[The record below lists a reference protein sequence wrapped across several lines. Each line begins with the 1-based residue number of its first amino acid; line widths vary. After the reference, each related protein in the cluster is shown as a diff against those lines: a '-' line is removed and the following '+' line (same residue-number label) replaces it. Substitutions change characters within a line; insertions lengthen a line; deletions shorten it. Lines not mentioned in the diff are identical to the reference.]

1 MTDRTANINVL
12 LVDDDEDDFIIT
24 RDLLSDIEGAQ
35 YHLDWASDYDTA
47 IERVSQRDY
56 DVCLVDFRL
65 GKISGLTLIEEMIEA
80 GYRTPIIIM
89 TGQGNREIDLQAMQI
104 GAMDYL
110 NKEDVTS
117 NLLER
122 TIRYAIERAKNLDR
136 LHKYARELE
145 VRNRELDSYTHV
157 IAHDLTSPLHLI
169 AGYIEQLRN
178 SDLPYTDDMRHWLDV
193 VHLQAYKMTTMIRQ
207 LLRLAKLRD
216 VTEIQQ
222 VVNVQEAVDSAITRY
237 EDKINETNA
246 NITVQEGLPS
256 VIGNAIWL
264 EEIFANLI
272 GNALKYRKPGTPLAV
287 QIKGMKKHNMAHFE
301 IIDNGIGI
309 SEDDQEHL
317 FEMFSRVGYSDE
329 QGFGLGLNIVH
340 SIVTKLGGT
349 VGVNSSLG
357 EGSTFWF
364 TLPVAQRTHPVNGD
378 KYQHADVD

>member
-1 MTDRTANINVL
+1 MTDSTAIINVL

-24 RDLLSDIEGAQ
+24 RDLLSDIEGTQ
-35 YHLDWASDYDTA
+35 YHLDWASDYDAA
-47 IERVSQRDY
+47 IDLISQRDY

-65 GKISGLTLIEEMIEA
+65 GKISGLTLIQEMIEA

-110 NKEDVTS
+110 NKEDVTA
-117 NLLER
+117 NVLER

-136 LHKYARELE
+136 LTKYARELE

-193 VHLQAYKMTTMIRQ
+193 IHSQAYKMTTMIRQ

-222 VVNVQEAVDSAITRY
+222 VVNVQEAIESAMTRY
-237 EDKINETNA
+237 EDKINKTNA
-246 NITVQEGLPS
+246 KITVQEGLPS
-256 VIGNAIWL
+256 VIGNPVWI
-264 EEIFANLI
+264 EEVFANLI
-272 GNALKYRKPGTPLAV
+272 GNALKYRRPDTPLTI
-287 QIKGMKKHNMAHFE
+287 QIKGTKKHNIANFE

-309 SEDDQEHL
+309 SEGDQEHL

-340 SIVTKLGGT
+340 SIVTKLGGA
-349 VGVNSSLG
+349 VGVDSSLG
-357 EGSTFWF
+357 EGSTFWLS
-364 TLPVAQRTHPVNGD
+364 LPAAQRTHSISGD
-378 KYQHADVD
+378 NYQHADVD